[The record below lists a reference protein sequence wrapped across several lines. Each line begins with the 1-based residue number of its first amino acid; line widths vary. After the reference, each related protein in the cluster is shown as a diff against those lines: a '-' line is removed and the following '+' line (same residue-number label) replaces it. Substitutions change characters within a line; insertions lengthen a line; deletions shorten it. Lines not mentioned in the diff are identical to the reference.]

1 MKKILGILGVTVMA
15 VTMFLS
21 TNNTNGAS
29 SDVNLAGLIGIN
41 NANAENCDDYQYVTE
56 SDVTTTSIVYDYK
69 GRRCTE
75 HTSQHVVDCEGFGP
89 IVCPHTQTIALIW
102 YDC

>member
-1 MKKILGILGVTVMA
+1 MA

-29 SDVNLAGLIGIN
+29 SDMNLAGLIGIN
-41 NANAENCDDYQYVTE
+41 NANAQSENCKDWETVTE
-56 SDVTTTSIVYDYK
+56 SDVLTTFPIYDYK
-69 GRRCTE
+69 GQRCIA
-75 HTSQHVVDCEGFGP
+75 HTSQHVVLCLGWGSNP
-89 IVCPHTQTIALIW
+89 CPNTQTIALFW

>member
-29 SDVNLAGLIGIN
+29 SDVNLAGLFTFN
-41 NANAENCDDYQYVTE
+41 SANAQTECDVKPNCATSDNVCYIDKFKNNHYGNKTE
-56 SDVTTTSIVYDYK
+56 L
-69 GRRCTE
+69 C
-75 HTSQHVVDCEGFGP
+75 
-89 IVCPHTQTIALIW
+89 
-102 YDC
+102 